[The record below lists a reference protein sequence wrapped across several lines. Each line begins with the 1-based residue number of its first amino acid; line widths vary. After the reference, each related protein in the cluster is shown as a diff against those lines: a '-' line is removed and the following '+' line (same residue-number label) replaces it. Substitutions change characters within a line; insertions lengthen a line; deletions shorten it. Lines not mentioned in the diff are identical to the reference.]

1 MSPARARLLVLLTAL
16 LFSTG
21 GAAIKA
27 CTLTAWQVASFRS
40 GIASLALLLAVPAAR
55 RRPDGATLLVACAYA
70 ATVILFVSAT
80 KLTTAANAIFLQS
93 TAPLWLLLL
102 SPLLLRERVGR
113 RDLAVMGIV
122 AAGMALVLAGDEH
135 PQASAPDPFTG
146 NALAL
151 ASGLTFA
158 LLLAGMRWLGARAA
172 RDPGRGGAGA
182 MPAVLCGNVLACLV
196 ALPFALPVAQV
207 SAADLGA
214 LAFLGTVQIGA
225 AYALLCAAVPHVPA
239 LAASLLLLLEPA
251 LNPVWTWL
259 LQGERPSALALA
271 GGAAILGATVVQALS
286 ARSGPARP

>member
-27 CTLTAWQVASFRS
+27 CTLGSWQVACFRS
-40 GIASLALLLAVPAAR
+40 GIATLALAACVPAAR
-55 RRPDGATLLVACAYA
+55 RRPTRATLLVSLTYA

-102 SPLLLRERVGR
+102 SPLLLKEPVPARELVL
-113 RDLAVMGIV
+113 LAVV
-122 AAGMALVLAGDEH
+122 AVGLGLVLAGHER
-135 PQASAPDPFTG
+135 PQVSAPDPLRG

-151 ASGLTFA
+151 ASSVTFA
-158 LLLAGMRWLGARAA
+158 LLLAGLRWLAA
-172 RDPGRGGAGA
+172 HGSGP
-182 MPAVLCGNVLACLV
+182 MPAVLQGNALACLL
-196 ALPFALPVAQV
+196 ALPFALPAPHV
-207 SAADLGA
+207 SGADLGV
-214 LAFLGTVQIGA
+214 LLFLGIFQIGL

-251 LNPVWTWL
+251 LNPLWTWIT
-259 LQGERPSALALA
+259 QGEEPSGGAIA
-271 GGAAILGATVVQALS
+271 GGALILGATVVHALRAGRAES
-286 ARSGPARP
+286 RVSG